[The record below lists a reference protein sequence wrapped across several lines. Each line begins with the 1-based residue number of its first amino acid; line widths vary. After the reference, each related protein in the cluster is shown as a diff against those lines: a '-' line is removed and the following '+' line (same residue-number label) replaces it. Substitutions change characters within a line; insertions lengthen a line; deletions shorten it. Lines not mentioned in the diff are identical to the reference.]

1 MKLID
6 TDKFMKFIGAL
17 QEAGAEHISF
27 DNLERFVNEQA
38 VELDVEELEKYSVSN
53 ICRGRECNGDEF
65 CCEHCGAAGMLEIIK
80 ERLRIE

>member
-53 ICRGRECNGDEF
+53 ICRGRDVMVMNFAVNIAERRECWK
-65 CCEHCGAAGMLEIIK
+65 L
-80 ERLRIE
+80 